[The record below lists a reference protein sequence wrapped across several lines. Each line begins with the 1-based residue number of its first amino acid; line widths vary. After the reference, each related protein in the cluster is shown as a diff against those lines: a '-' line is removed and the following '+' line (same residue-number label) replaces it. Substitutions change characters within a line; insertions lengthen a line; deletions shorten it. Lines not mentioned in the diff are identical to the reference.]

1 MIKILYPLF
10 FYPIHKERIWGSQKL
25 AEKYNRDLPSDKI
38 GESWE
43 IACHDNGTGLIRNGP
58 LTGISLLNA
67 IEKYGEKLL
76 GSAVYDAS
84 YRKFP
89 LLIKILD
96 AADVLSVQVH
106 PDDDYANIHE
116 NGELGKTE
124 MWYVIDAV
132 PDAKLVYGVKPGV
145 TRETFR
151 LSLEK
156 ARLEECLQ
164 TLEVKAGD
172 VLYIPAGLVHAIG
185 AGIMICEIQQNS
197 DTTYRVYDWNR
208 VDDKGSRRELHI
220 EKALEV
226 IDFDSRHT
234 SNKLPGLEL
243 NTEGGRRILYIACDY
258 FAMEKL
264 IVDGAMD
271 LYIDGKRFQTLTCIE
286 GSGKI
291 HFDGGVDMISSGGSC
306 LIPASLNKISVEGNC
321 TLIRA
326 YVPDKQANIIQPLL
340 KQGYRM
346 EGLTN
351 VAGLFD

>member
-10 FYPIHKERIWGSQKL
+10 FHPIHKERIWGSQKL

-43 IACHDNGTGLIRNGP
+43 IACHDNGIGIIRNGS
-58 LTGISLLNA
+58 LTGMSLLNA

-76 GSAVYDAS
+76 GSAVYSAD

-106 PDDDYANIHE
+106 PDDSYAYIHE

-132 PDAKLVYGVKPGV
+132 PDAKLVYGVKSGV
-145 TRETFR
+145 SRDTFR
-151 LSLEK
+151 YYLEQGQ
-156 ARLEECLQ
+156 LEECLQ
-164 TLEVKAGD
+164 TLEVKGGD

-208 VDDKGSRRELHI
+208 VDDKGSLRGLHI

-226 IDFDSRHT
+226 IDFDSHHT

-243 NTEGGRRILYIACDY
+243 NVEGGRRILYIACDY

-291 HFDGGVDMISSGGSC
+291 HFDAGMELIMPGTSC
-306 LIPASLNKISVEGNC
+306 LIPASLKKIIVEGNC
-321 TLIRA
+321 TLIRS
-326 YVPDKQANIIQPLL
+326 YVPDKQANIIEPLL

-346 EGLTN
+346 DDLTII
-351 VAGLFD
+351 AGLFD